1 MLPYAGTSFLAH
13 DLMGDWLRSPKFA
26 QYAVI
31 PNSGTTSSFA
41 TINDSKD
48 NSREA
53 TYSRS
58 SRPQLKVWAELF
70 AGGFAGLMSQTA
82 SYPLEVIRRRMQV
95 GGAVGEGKF
104 WGIRETAGQIF
115 REKGIRGF
123 YVGLTVRE
131 KNL

>member
-13 DLMGDWLRSPKFA
+13 DLMGDWLRSPRFA
-26 QYAVI
+26 PYAVI
-31 PNSGTTSSFA
+31 PNSGKTSSFA
-41 TINDSKD
+41 TVNDTKD
-48 NSREA
+48 K

-104 WGIRETAGQIF
+104 LGIREVATQIF
-115 REKGIRGF
+115 RERGVRGF
-123 YVGLTVRE
+123 YVGLTVC
-131 KNL
+131 